1 MNKLKTQLL
10 MLGRDRGDTGEPEQ
24 QRAMIAAYVETLEV
38 YLTPEGIETFTLD
51 QLRAGYIEFVKLYAT
66 GIDQHEL
73 VKRFALCIHLR
84 DSPRTTHAEATPS
97 STTVVDIFSRKA

>member
-10 MLGRDRGDTGEPEQ
+10 MLGRDRGDTGDNEQ

-38 YLTPEGIETFTLD
+38 YFTTEGVESFTLE
-51 QLRAGYIEFVKLYAT
+51 QLRAGYIEFVKLFAT
-66 GIDQHEL
+66 GIDQTEL

-84 DSPRTTHAEATPS
+84 DFPRTAHAEAAPS
-97 STTVVDIFSRKA
+97 STAVVDIFSRKA

>member
-10 MLGRDRGDTGEPEQ
+10 MLGRDRGDTGDNEQ

-38 YLTPEGIETFTLD
+38 YFTTEGIESFTLE

-66 GIDQHEL
+66 GIDQDEL

-84 DSPRTTHAEATPS
+84 DFPRAGHAEASPS